1 MANFWKLVNTVIK
14 DSDILLMVMDS
25 RFPNE
30 TRNRELEKKIL
41 KENKRIIFVLN
52 KCDLVTKDYIESFKK
67 KIDNSVFVSCTK
79 HFGST
84 KLLKKILEFS
94 RGGKPIVGVI
104 GYPNV
109 GKSSFINLLKGKKS
123 ASVSSVSGHTK
134 GIQFIIAKGK
144 IKLIDTPGVLS
155 YTDDD
160 MLKKILIGS
169 VNPHQLKDPEIYAQ
183 EMINNY
189 PELISKCY
197 NVIIKKDDFEALD
210 KIAIEKNIIKKGGE
224 PDLKRISVQ
233 ILYDWQRGKIHTNK
247 LEDENKKYPDKDK

>member
-1 MANFWKLVNTVIK
+1 M
-14 DSDILLMVMDS
+14 
-25 RFPNE
+25 
-30 TRNRELEKKIL
+30 KK
-41 KENKRIIFVLN
+41 
-52 KCDLVTKDYIESFKK
+52 
-67 KIDNSVFVSCTK
+67 
-79 HFGST
+79 
-84 KLLKKILEFS
+84 
-94 RGGKPIVGVI
+94 
-104 GYPNV
+104 
-109 GKSSFINLLKGKKS
+109 
-123 ASVSSVSGHTK
+123 
-134 GIQFIIAKGK
+134 KGK

-247 LEDENKKYPDKDK
+247 LEDENKKSLLR